1 MDRRQFLT
9 TSIGAG
15 ALGYFSLNA
24 AWAAAMDHSAHGSMD
39 HSGHGSAGTASH
51 GAGAMTLKTVPDM
64 PLLPV
69 TALAAGRA
77 HVALSKL
84 ANTATAVNRFEATLT
99 AAEHQVELVAGQKT
113 PMWLYNGQVPGPL
126 IEAYEGDEVAIRF
139 VNKLTQ
145 ASTIHWHGLPVP
157 PEEDGNPQDA
167 VPAGAERVYR
177 FKLPKDSAGTYWYHP
192 HPHGDTPEQVYRGL
206 AGLFIV
212 RSKNDP
218 LRAFAEQ
225 HLVISDLKLDAQAL
239 IPDNTANDWMNG
251 REGQFV
257 LVNGQREPVVTI
269 AGRQRLRIWNACS
282 ARYLQ
287 LAIPGQKLTLVGT
300 DGGLLEKPVVH
311 EQILLV
317 PGQRIEVLVGDGKAA
332 QLALKALAYNRE
344 KMGNVEPEVD
354 RVLARVN
361 FVAGAVPAIP
371 AQLRKIND
379 LGRATAL
386 KKVEFSETM
395 SMENGVHTMAFL
407 VNGKVYDMDRID
419 MTSKLNEVEIW
430 EIFNNSHM
438 DHPFHI
444 HGTQFLVLDSKL
456 DGKRQNAKY
465 RALHDTINLR
475 PYETVRI
482 KMVQHDKGLR
492 MFHCHIL
499 EHEGQGMMAQ
509 VLVK

>member
-1 MDRRQFLT
+1 MNRRKFVF
-9 TSIGAG
+9 SG
-15 ALGYFSLNA
+15 LGLGILPLLKIP
-24 AWAAAMDHSAHGSMD
+24 AWAGMDHSAHGA
-39 HSGHGSAGTASH
+39 HSSH
-51 GAGAMTLKTVPDM
+51 GAHASDAVVSPLKTVAEM

-69 TALAAGRA
+69 SDLSSGKPHLPLTLLKNSSSKPQHFAAQ
-77 HVALSKL
+77 
-84 ANTATAVNRFEATLT
+84 LT
-99 AAEHQVELVAGQKT
+99 AALHEVELQPGKKT
-113 PMWLYNGQVPGPL
+113 TMWLYNGQVPGPL
-126 IEAYEGDEVAIRF
+126 IEAFEGDEVEIRF
-139 VNKLTQ
+139 VNQLAQ

-157 PEEDGNPQDA
+157 PEQDGNPHDA
-167 VPAGAERVYR
+167 VPAGGELVYR

-218 LRAFAEQ
+218 LRQFAEQ
-225 HLVISDLKLDAQAL
+225 HLVLSDLKLDTEAQ

-257 LVNGQREPVVTI
+257 LVNGQREPMLTI

-282 ARYLQ
+282 ARYLR
-287 LAIPGQKLTLVGT
+287 LSLGQAFILVGT
-300 DGGLLEKPVVH
+300 DGGLLEKP
-311 EQILLV
+311 EKMDEFLLV
-317 PGQRIEVLVGDGKAA
+317 PGQRIEIIVDATAKSSAK
-332 QLALKALAYNRE
+332 LKALIYNRE
-344 KMGNVEPEVD
+344 KMGKVEPEVE
-354 RVLARVN
+354 RTLATFNMVEGPR
-361 FVAGAVPAIP
+361 PQIP
-371 AQLRKIND
+371 MQLRTIAD
-379 LGRATAL
+379 FGRATAM

-407 VNGKVYDMDRID
+407 VNGKSYDMHRNDLI
-419 MTSKLNEVEIW
+419 SKVNEVEVW
-430 EIFNNSHM
+430 EIFNSSHM

-444 HGTQFLVLDSKL
+444 HGTQFIVLDSKL
-456 DGKRQNAKY
+456 DGKLTPAPY

-482 KMVQHDKGLR
+482 KTVQHDKGLR

-509 VLVK
+509 LLVI